1 MADTH
6 EKKIDSNPRRTRLKQ
21 MIGLLGLVGPGAAA
35 FSVPARAAA
44 AQIELSVL
52 YAFPDVFRP
61 SMEDLAK
68 RFMAANPDIRIVYR
82 APAPEY
88 EQVLQTV
95 LREAV
100 AGTQPDVVMQGL
112 NGIRALSDQHIAA
125 PLDGLIAADKAFATQ
140 GFDAALLHAG
150 AVQGRSYAL
159 PFAVSLPVFYYNAD
173 LVKRAGGDPAH
184 VPTSWDGVIALAQKI
199 GRLDPDTGGMF
210 YAWDETGNWMW
221 QALVFSRGGTMLSA
235 DERKVAF
242 DGSAGRWA
250 IEQLARFVTEGRMPY
265 LTHLAA
271 RQQFAAGG
279 LGIFATSTAQ
289 LATIQKLAAGRF
301 PVVVGPYPDLQ
312 PGVSKLP
319 AGGNGLMITAKDA
332 AKQQA
337 AWRFLSF
344 ATRADEAA
352 GVAKRTGYFPPNDK
366 AAGLLKDFYTANP
379 NYAVAVGERQY
390 ATGWYAF
397 PGPNGLK
404 VIDVIKDKLEAVASG
419 KRAAEP
425 DKVLAEMAAD
435 VAALLP
441 Q

>member
-1 MADTH
+1 MNA
-6 EKKIDSNPRRTRLKQ
+6 RRTRLKQ

-35 FSVPARAAA
+35 FSIAPRAAA
-44 AQIELSVL
+44 AAQTELSVL

-68 RFMAANPDIRIVYR
+68 RFMAANPDIRVTYR

-112 NGIRALSDQHIAA
+112 NGIRTLSDQQIAA
-125 PLDGLIAADKAFATQ
+125 PLDGFIAADKGFATQ
-140 GFDAALLHAG
+140 GFDDALLHAG
-150 AVQGRSYAL
+150 TVKGKSFAL
-159 PFAVSLPVFYYNAD
+159 PFAVSLPVLYYNAD
-173 LVKRAGGDPAH
+173 LVERAGGDPAH
-184 VPTSWDGVIALAQKI
+184 LPATWDGVIALAHKI
-199 GRLDPDTGGMF
+199 GSLDANTGGMF

-221 QALVFSRGGTMLSA
+221 QALVFSRGGTMLDSS
-235 DERKVAF
+235 ERKVAF
-242 DGSAGRWA
+242 DGSEGRWA
-250 IEQLARFVTEGRMPY
+250 INQLARFVNEGRMPY

-279 LGIFATSTAQ
+279 LGMVATSTAQ

-301 PVVVGPYPDLQ
+301 PVVVGPYPDLRA
-312 PGVSKLP
+312 GTSKLP
-319 AGGNGLMITAKDA
+319 TGGNGLMITAKDA

-352 GVAKRTGYFPPNDK
+352 DVAKRTGYFPPNDK
-366 AAGLLKDFYTANP
+366 AAVLMKDFYAANP
-379 NYAVAVGERQY
+379 NYAVAVGERSF

-404 VIDVIKDKLEAVASG
+404 VIDVIKDNLESVASG
-419 KRAAEP
+419 KRAHEP
-425 DKVLAEMAAD
+425 DKVLADMAAQ

-441 Q
+441 K

>member
-1 MADTH
+1 MNA
-6 EKKIDSNPRRTRLKQ
+6 RRTRLKQ

-35 FSVPARAAA
+35 FGIAPRAVAA
-44 AQIELSVL
+44 TQTELSVL

-61 SMEDLAK
+61 AMEDLAR
-68 RFMAANPDIRIVYR
+68 RFMAANPDIRVVYR

-100 AGTQPDVVMQGL
+100 AGTQPDVVVQGL
-112 NGIRALSDQHIAA
+112 NGIRTLSDQQIAA
-125 PLDGLIAADKAFATQ
+125 PLDGLIAADPGFATQ
-140 GFDAALLHAG
+140 GFDDALLRAG
-150 AVQGRSYAL
+150 AVKGKHFAL
-159 PFAVSLPVFYYNAD
+159 PFAVSLPVLYYNAD

-184 VPTSWDGVIALAQKI
+184 LPTSWDGVIALARKI
-199 GRLDPDTGGMF
+199 GSLDANTGGMF

-221 QALVFSRGGTMLSA
+221 QALVFSRGGTMLDSS
-235 DERKVAF
+235 ERKVAF
-242 DGSAGRWA
+242 DGSEGRWA
-250 IEQLARFVTEGRMPY
+250 INQLARFVNEGRMPY

-279 LGIFATSTAQ
+279 LGIVATSTAQ

-301 PVVVGPYPDLQ
+301 PVVVGPYPDLR
-312 PGVSKLP
+312 PGTSTLP
-319 AGGNGLMITAKDA
+319 TGGNGLMITAKDA
-332 AKQQA
+332 AKQRA

-344 ATRADEAA
+344 ATRAEQAA
-352 GVAKRTGYFPPNDK
+352 DVAKRTGYFPPNDK
-366 AAGLLKDFYTANP
+366 AAVLMKDFYAANP
-379 NYAVAVGERQY
+379 NYAVAVGERGF

-404 VIDVIKDKLEAVASG
+404 VIDVIKDNLESVASG
-419 KRAAEP
+419 KRAHEP
-425 DKVLAEMAAD
+425 DKVLAEMATQ

-441 Q
+441 R

>member
-1 MADTH
+1 MNT
-6 EKKIDSNPRRTRLKQ
+6 RRIRLKQ
-21 MIGLLGLVGPGAAA
+21 MIGLLGLLGPGVGA
-35 FSVPARAAA
+35 FAVSTSAAA
-44 AQIELSVL
+44 AQTELSVL
-52 YAFPDVFRP
+52 YAFPDLFRP
-61 SMEDLAK
+61 VMEDLAK

-82 APAPEY
+82 APASEY

-100 AGTQPDVVMQGL
+100 AGTQPDVVVQGL
-112 NGIRALSDQHIAA
+112 NGIRALSDQHVAI
-125 PLDGLIAADKAFATQ
+125 PLEPLIAADKSFASQ
-140 GFDAALLHAG
+140 GFDDALLHAG
-150 AVQGRSYAL
+150 TVKRRSYAL
-159 PFAVSLPVFYYNAD
+159 PFAVSLPVLYYNAD

-184 VPTSWDGVIALAQKI
+184 LPTTWDGVIALARKI
-199 GRLDPDTGGMF
+199 GRLDPNTGGMF

-250 IEQLARFVTEGRMPY
+250 INQLARFVKEGGMPY
-265 LTHLAA
+265 LTHIAA

-312 PGVSKLP
+312 PHVSTLP

-337 AWRFLSF
+337 AWRFLTF
-344 ATRADEAA
+344 ATSADEAA
-352 GVAKRTGYFPPNDK
+352 DVATRTGYFPPNDK
-366 AAGLLKDFYTANP
+366 AAVLLKDFYTAHP
-379 NYAVAVGERQY
+379 NYAVAVGQRSY
-390 ATGWYAF
+390 AAGWYAF

-404 VIDVIKDKLEAVASG
+404 VIDVIKDKLESVASG
-419 KRAAEP
+419 KRAEEP
-425 DKVLAEMAAD
+425 DQVLTEMAAE
-435 VAALLP
+435 VTALLA

>member
-1 MADTH
+1 MNA
-6 EKKIDSNPRRTRLKQ
+6 RRTRLKQ
-21 MIGLLGLVGPGAAA
+21 MIGLLGLIGPGAAA
-35 FSVPARAAA
+35 FGMASRAAA
-44 AQIELSVL
+44 ATQTELAVL

-61 SMEDLAK
+61 AMEDLAQ
-68 RFMAANPDIRIVYR
+68 RFMAANPDVRVVYR

-112 NGIRALSDQHIAA
+112 NGIRTLSDQQIAA
-125 PLDGLIAADKAFATQ
+125 PLDSFIATDKGFATQ
-140 GFDAALLHAG
+140 GFDGALLHAG
-150 AVQGRSYAL
+150 TVKGKSFAL
-159 PFAVSLPVFYYNAD
+159 PFAVSLPVLYYNAD

-184 VPTSWDGVIALAQKI
+184 LPVTWDGVIALARRI
-199 GRLDPDTGGMF
+199 GSLDANTGGMF

-221 QALVFSRGGTMLSA
+221 QALVFSRGGTMLDGS
-235 DERKVAF
+235 ERKLAF

-250 IEQLARFVTEGRMPY
+250 INQLARFVNEGRMPY

-279 LGIFATSTAQ
+279 LGIVATSTAQ

-301 PVVVGPYPDLQ
+301 PVVVGPYPDLRAGTSQ
-312 PGVSKLP
+312 LP
-319 AGGNGLMITAKDA
+319 TGGNGLMITAKDA
-332 AKQQA
+332 ARQQA

-344 ATRADEAA
+344 ATRAEQAA
-352 GVAKRTGYFPPNDK
+352 DVARRTGYFPPNDK
-366 AAGLLKDFYTANP
+366 AAVLMKDFYAANP
-379 NYAVAVGERQY
+379 NYAVAVGERGF

-404 VIDVIKDKLEAVASG
+404 VIDVIKDNLESVASG
-419 KRAAEP
+419 KRAHEP
-425 DKVLAEMAAD
+425 DKVLAEMASQ

-441 Q
+441 A